1 MSEEKGKFEEGAKV
15 AEGVKTEGAAP
26 KAKLPEGT
34 KGGETKEVKP
44 KNLIP
49 NIIRGRM
56 PIAVVYMVRFG
67 DQKGGA
73 TKELADL
80 FGTTVGKITDIKKKS
95 TFAYLPED
103 FKPTQAQKEEGIAW
117 LQKHV
122 GYSEGKV
129 DKLINELE
137 AMKTAN
143 EAEAAAFEALRVK
156 NRGQLPTT
164 KTGETADAGGGNRQA
179 PPAPKAVKKETTKKE
194 SAAPAAKPSASDLI

>member
-1 MSEEKGKFEEGAKV
+1 MSEEKGKLEEGAKV
-15 AEGVKTEGAAP
+15 TEGAKIEGAAP

-34 KGGETKEVKP
+34 AGGGETKEAKP

-56 PIAVVYMVRFG
+56 PIVVVWMVRFG

-73 TKELADL
+73 TKELADM

-137 AMKTAN
+137 GLKTAN

-179 PPAPKAVKKETTKKE
+179 PPVAKAKKENPKKETAT
-194 SAAPAAKPSASDLI
+194 AKPSASDLI

>member
-1 MSEEKGKFEEGAKV
+1 MSEEKGKGKVEEGAKV
-15 AEGVKTEGAAP
+15 AAGATEGTAP
-26 KAKLPEGT
+26 KANLPEGQV
-34 KGGETKEVKP
+34 GGETEESKV

-56 PIAVVYMVRFG
+56 PIAVVWMVRFG
-67 DQKGGA
+67 DQKGLA

-103 FKPTQAQKEEGIAW
+103 FKPTQPQKDEGIAW

-122 GYSEGKV
+122 GFAEGKV
-129 DKLINELE
+129 DKLLNELE
-137 AMKTAN
+137 GLKTAN
-143 EAEAAAFEALRVK
+143 EAEATAFEALRVK

-179 PPAPKAVKKETTKKE
+179 PPAAKVKKDNSKKD
-194 SAAPAAKPSASDLI
+194 AAPAAKPSASDLI